1 MARPEQR
8 KARKDYPR
16 EGIKAGD
23 TYWYVKLKMQ
33 RGGRVMRSLTPFKP
47 SQLTQSAFKSAW
59 LSAQEEWEDSD
70 KGADAIRAAAEVIS
84 EAGQEAQNSFDNM
97 PEGLQQGDT
106 GQTLENRANTA
117 EDIAGQLESL
127 ADELE
132 GLDEPGEEP
141 VEPLGDLETDEE
153 NDEAQEQ
160 YESDLAEWREAHDD
174 YESEIA
180 RIVEEAGDLIGE
192 MPE

>member
-59 LSAQEEWEDSD
+59 LSAQEEWEASD
-70 KGADAIRAAAEVIS
+70 KGADAIRAAAEAIS

-97 PEGLQQGDT
+97 PEGLQQGGT
-106 GQTLENRANTA
+106 GQTLENRASTA

-132 GLDEPGEEP
+132 GLEEPGEEP

-160 YESDLAEWREAHDD
+160 YESDLAEWQEAHDD

-180 RIVEEAGDLIGE
+180 RIVEEADDLIGD